1 MVRNRPLRWCT
12 FLLGSLLLAGCA
24 SDTPKSDEGNSGS
37 DVTVRAGRT
46 FTISL
51 EGNPTTGYKWEV
63 VEYDERVLKLTGED
77 FSTSSD
83 RIGAGG
89 IQEFTF
95 TASKSGTTTV
105 ELVHRKPWEKDV
117 EPLRT
122 FTANVR
128 VNP

>member
-1 MVRNRPLRWCT
+1 V
-12 FLLGSLLLAGCA
+12 GCA
-24 SDTPKSDEGNSGS
+24 SDTPKSD

-51 EGNPTTGYKWEV
+51 EGNPTTGYRWEV
-63 VEYDERVLKLTGED
+63 VEYDERMLKLTGEGYT
-77 FSTSSD
+77 SSSD

-95 TASKSGTTTV
+95 TASNPGTTTV
-105 ELVHRKPWEKDV
+105 KLVYRRSWEKGV

-122 FTANVR
+122 FVATVR
-128 VNP
+128 VNR

>member
-1 MVRNRPLRWCT
+1 M
-12 FLLGSLLLAGCA
+12 GCA
-24 SDTPKSDEGNSGS
+24 SDTPKSD

-51 EGNPTTGYKWEV
+51 EGNPTTGYRWEV
-63 VEYDERVLKLTGED
+63 VEYDEGLLKLTGED
-77 FSTSSD
+77 YTSSSD

-95 TASKSGTTTV
+95 TASKPGTTEV
-105 ELVHRKPWEKDV
+105 KLVYRRPWEKDV

-122 FTANVR
+122 FTAHVR
-128 VNP
+128 VNR